1 MIFANAASI
10 GKPRPALVMTR
21 IISFSTALEPSCCYC
36 ASFSV
41 HWRRC
46 GYERVVKT
54 LTYFSITA
62 DKLQIP
68 GDFPGTYGALKVSQ
82 LASDPDLNPA
92 VNQRVRCAEEPW
104 VNASGTTWP
113 VA

>member
-1 MIFANAASI
+1 MLLLCQFL
-10 GKPRPALVMTR
+10 RPPAQV
-21 IISFSTALEPSCCYC
+21 
-36 ASFSV
+36 
-41 HWRRC
+41 
-46 GYERVVKT
+46 RVRTGRKNPD
-54 LTYFSITA
+54 LFSITA
-62 DKLQIP
+62 DKLHNP

-82 LASDPDLNPA
+82 LASDPDFNPA